1 MVTTLMAACHGS
13 TVETEDEQTAGGD
26 GNQALLAVIV
36 LSHGPRATLPAAVRS
51 VLRQNIPVELLVV
64 HTGPGDVH
72 GLLKAHGLS
81 ASVVTDPVSRYV
93 GAARN
98 LGIAHTTAPYVA
110 FLADDCIAEP
120 NWAAARVQAH
130 QQGAMAVASAL
141 LPTPL
146 QHPVS
151 LAKFLVNHPRR
162 LPRAP
167 ADVALRYGASYARAL
182 LQEIGPFREDMPG
195 AEDSHYNDRVSRI
208 TEIHWVPAVVTL
220 HSEPTHVLVGLKDQ
234 YRRGVATSAMCREF
248 GTLENTRFISRL
260 RRQIAFALANASAYI
275 EPQSRR
281 IYPFAIPFML
291 CFIVAFELG
300 MRKEQ
305 AIHGRR
311 STC

>member
-1 MVTTLMAACHGS
+1 MVVTPVAPCHCS
-13 TVETEDEQTAGGD
+13 TVEAEGEPTAGRA
-26 GNQALLAVIV
+26 GNQALLAVVV

-51 VLRQNIPVELLVV
+51 VLRQDIPVELLVV

-305 AIHGRR
+305 AAHRR
-311 STC
+311 